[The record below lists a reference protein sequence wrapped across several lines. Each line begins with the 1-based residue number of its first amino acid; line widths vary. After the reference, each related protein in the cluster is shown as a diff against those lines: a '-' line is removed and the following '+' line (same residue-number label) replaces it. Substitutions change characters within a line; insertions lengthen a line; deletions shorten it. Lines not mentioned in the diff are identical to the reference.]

1 MKFRFFV
8 LILVL
13 TLLGALPAL
22 AADTP
27 AQKNVPVAAPEPALS
42 WNGFYAGI
50 NGGYVWGRTNHYDFY
65 ANPTTVPHNVSGSIA
80 GGTVGY
86 NHRLARKFV
95 IGAEGDG
102 DWANITGKTYCPN
115 HSYYCS
121 THADALAS
129 IRGRFG
135 YTKNRFLLFGTSGLG
150 IGDFTYRA
158 YYVSTGKDFIAPYAI
173 TKEGWMVGGGAEYA
187 LRHKIT
193 LKGEYDYYGFLNSIA
208 PSGTLDGGGY
218 AVTVN
223 TNLQV
228 FKIGVNYRF

>member
-13 TLLGALPAL
+13 TLLGAFPAL
-22 AADTP
+22 AADNP
-27 AQKNVPVAAPEPALS
+27 AQKNVPAAAPAPTRS

-50 NGGYVWGRTNHYDFY
+50 NGGYVWGRTNHFDFIGD
-65 ANPTTVPHNVSGSIA
+65 ASTAPHNVSGSIA

-86 NHRLARKFV
+86 NRQLAGKFV

-102 DWANITGKTYCPN
+102 DWANIAGKTSCPN
-115 HSYYCS
+115 DSFNCS
-121 THADALAS
+121 THASALAS
-129 IRGRFG
+129 IRGRIG
-135 YTKNRFLLFGTSGLG
+135 YAQKRFLLFGTSGLG

-158 YYVSTGKDFIAPYAI
+158 FLVSTGVDFIAPYSI
-173 TKEGWMVGGGAEYA
+173 TKEGWVVGGGAEYA

-193 LKGEYDYYGFLNSIA
+193 LKGEYDYYGFMNSTVPVGKFDNDGA
-208 PSGTLDGGGY
+208 TTL
-218 AVTVN
+218 N

-228 FKIGVNYRF
+228 FKIGLNYRF